1 MRWPSIQSART
12 RAAPRFE
19 SRQSAH
25 LLACVY
31 IYSPGYSA
39 PFAAPTIPSKGQST
53 QYREASYILPHDAIR
68 LRTDDARIVSLADRL
83 WDPAPEGAPR
93 ARPERAPIVLTIDV
107 SQAEAGTPPAGSLDE
122 RWTIGADDAE
132 LYLGE
137 QLWARIDCGRG
148 TLDAHVSSVLV
159 AERPSLVA
167 RLLLETPAG
176 ALLARRAY
184 GVVHAGAVVGPA
196 GAVVIRG
203 APGAGKSTL
212 VAALHRAGLG
222 VLGDE
227 TVLAARNDPDELLA
241 AVRDVT
247 LLPSAARLLDLEDAV
262 TPAGTSTEE
271 KYRLDLFASSA
282 PAARRAR
289 RAAAVLLGPRNGGP
303 ARLDPLAPGEFLEDF
318 RRGEIQQERWSG
330 TPQHIAAHWAERG
343 AYRLSGAVDLAGAV
357 SLLQGLVA

>member
-1 MRWPSIQSART
+1 M
-12 RAAPRFE
+12 
-19 SRQSAH
+19 
-25 LLACVY
+25 Y
-31 IYSPGYSA
+31 IYSPGNQA
-39 PFAAPTIPSKGQST
+39 PFAAPTIQSKGKSAT
-53 QYREASYILPHDAIR
+53 LSRANTRPSCEAAYVLPRDAIR
-68 LRTDDARIVSLADRL
+68 LRTDDPRIVSLADRL
-83 WDPAPEGAPR
+83 WDRALDGAPR
-93 ARPERAPIVLTIDV
+93 DRPERTPIALTIDV
-107 SQAEAGTPPAGSLDE
+107 SPAEAGTPPVGSLRE
-122 RWTIGADDAE
+122 RWTIGADEAE
-132 LYLGE
+132 LRVGE
-137 QLWARIDCGRG
+137 QLWARIDCARG
-148 TLDAHVSSVLV
+148 TLDARVASALV

-167 RLLLETPAG
+167 RLLLETPTG

-184 GVVHAGAVVGPA
+184 GVVHAGAVVGTA

-227 TVLAARNDPDELLA
+227 TVLVARHDPDELLA

-262 TPAGTSTEE
+262 TATGHGTEE

-303 ARLDPLAPGEFLEDF
+303 ARLEPLAPSEFLEEF
-318 RRGEIQQERWSG
+318 RHGEIQQERWSG
-330 TPQHIAAHWAERG
+330 TPQHIAAHWSQRN
-343 AYRLSGAVDLAGAV
+343 AYRLSGAANLGGAV
-357 SLLQGLVA
+357 SLLLGLVA

>member
-1 MRWPSIQSART
+1 M
-12 RAAPRFE
+12 
-19 SRQSAH
+19 
-25 LLACVY
+25 Y
-31 IYSPGYSA
+31 IYSPGNQA
-39 PFAAPTIPSKGQST
+39 PFAAPTIQSKGKSAT
-53 QYREASYILPHDAIR
+53 LSRANTRPSCEAAYVLPRDAIR
-68 LRTDDARIVSLADRL
+68 LRTDDPRIVSLADRL
-83 WDPAPEGAPR
+83 WDRALDGAPR
-93 ARPERAPIVLTIDV
+93 DRPERTPIALTIDV
-107 SQAEAGTPPAGSLDE
+107 SPAEAGTPL
-122 RWTIGADDAE
+122 RV
-132 LYLGE
+132 GE
-137 QLWARIDCGRG
+137 QLWARIDCARG
-148 TLDAHVSSVLV
+148 TLDARVASALV

-167 RLLLETPAG
+167 RLLLETPTG

-184 GVVHAGAVVGPA
+184 GVVHAGAVVGTA

-227 TVLAARNDPDELLA
+227 TVLVARHDPDELLA

-262 TPAGTSTEE
+262 TATGHGTEE

-303 ARLDPLAPGEFLEDF
+303 ARLEPLAPSEFLEEF
-318 RRGEIQQERWSG
+318 RHGEIQQERWSG
-330 TPQHIAAHWAERG
+330 TPQHIAAHWSQRN
-343 AYRLSGAVDLAGAV
+343 AYRLSGAANLGGAV
-357 SLLQGLVA
+357 SLLLGLVA